1 MHFVNESWITELEV
15 MGYYYCEKLQHLARS
30 CVECGRGQTRKHL
43 PRKTDH
49 ILYVKT
55 SSFLDK
61 MRVANCACTLEPR
74 ELVMQ
79 QQKVERLSS
88 CPNVRWQ
95 ASKRLIHIRK
105 QFAIFVKAESALTHN
120 AKIFRFLLI
129 FSLDEA
135 GSSSASIYKYLNSA
149 SKC

>member
-1 MHFVNESWITELEV
+1 
-15 MGYYYCEKLQHLARS
+15 MGKHYCEKLQHLARS

-43 PRKTDH
+43 PTKTDR
-49 ILYVKT
+49 ILYLKT
-55 SSFLDK
+55 SSFLDR
-61 MRVANCACTLEPR
+61 MRVANCACTLESR

-79 QQKVERLSS
+79 QQKLEQLSS

-105 QFAIFVKAESALTHN
+105 QFAILVTAESALTHN

-129 FSLDEA
+129 FCLDEA
-135 GSSSASIYKYLNSA
+135 GSPSASIYNYQNSA
-149 SKC
+149 SRCLVQSCVKNL